1 MNKQELSKFKAL
13 LLKRK
18 EELLK
23 EIGHISKDTL
33 AKSQRDA
40 TGELSGYTFHMA
52 DVATDNYD
60 REFGL
65 GIASS
70 EQKVVWEIDEAIGRI
85 NDKTFGS
92 CLDCGTKIVKKRLT
106 AIPYTR
112 FCVSCQEKE
121 EQKKKKA

>member
-1 MNKQELSKFKAL
+1 MTKQELAKFKTL
-13 LLKRK
+13 LLEKK
-18 EELLK
+18 EKLLK

-65 GIASS
+65 GLASN

-92 CLDCGTKIVKKRLT
+92 CLSCGKKIAKKRLT

-112 FCVSCQEKE
+112 FCVNCQEQE
-121 EQKKKKA
+121 EQKKKKS

>member
-33 AKSQRDA
+33 SKSQRDA

-92 CLDCGTKIVKKRLT
+92 CLDCGKNIVKKRLI

-121 EQKKKKA
+121 EQNKKKA